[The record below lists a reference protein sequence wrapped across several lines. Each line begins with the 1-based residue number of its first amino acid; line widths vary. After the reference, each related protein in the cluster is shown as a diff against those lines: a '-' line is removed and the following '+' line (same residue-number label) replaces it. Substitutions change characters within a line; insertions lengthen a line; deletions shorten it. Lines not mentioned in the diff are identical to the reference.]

1 VIVIYDGC
9 HRKGMS
15 MKLSHKLSNVFNMS
29 SESSPSLTPI
39 AFLVPV
45 VAGIG
50 SAAVAAAPAVA
61 VAAGAA
67 YATNYAAK
75 KGAQHGQ
82 GGRVLRSLMMAKI
95 NADDVHAK
103 SLQDLIAL
111 ANF

>member
-1 VIVIYDGC
+1 
-9 HRKGMS
+9 

-67 YATNYAAK
+67 YATNFAAER
-75 KGAQHGQ
+75 GAQHGKGKGNGK